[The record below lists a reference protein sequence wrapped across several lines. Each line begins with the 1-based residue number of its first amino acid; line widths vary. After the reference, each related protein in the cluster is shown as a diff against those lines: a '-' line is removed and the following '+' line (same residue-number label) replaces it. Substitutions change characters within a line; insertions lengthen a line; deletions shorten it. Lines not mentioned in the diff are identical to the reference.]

1 MFLLLLA
8 FIFGLIALYQLFA
21 LIADLLGWA
30 IFRSPKKSTLPP
42 VIILSIERKDNCYV
56 SDQDQ

>member
-30 IFRSPKKSTLPP
+30 ILRIPKRPTLPP
-42 VIILSIERKDNCYV
+42 VIILNIERRDR
-56 SDQDQ
+56 